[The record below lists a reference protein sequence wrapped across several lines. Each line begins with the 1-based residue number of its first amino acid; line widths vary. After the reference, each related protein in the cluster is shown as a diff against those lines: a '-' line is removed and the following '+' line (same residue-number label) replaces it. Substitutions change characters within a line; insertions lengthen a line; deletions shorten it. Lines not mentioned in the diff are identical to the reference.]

1 MMDSIQAVRNAVPAS
16 PASPDVWMYVAG
28 VEFVLLVFVCVRLL
42 LLRGRCRPEREKV
55 KERILREGDVD
66 FSNVIDSSFKAKA
79 LYDGLKK
86 VCHPD
91 RFAGDG
97 RLAAKATEIFGLLVR
112 HKHDYAALRGLKE
125 RAECELGVKIEEE

>member
-1 MMDSIQAVRNAVPAS
+1 MPLLISSLRRRIKLSVILGTV
-16 PASPDVWMYVAG
+16 DVAIVEPLRTAKPSAG
-28 VEFVLLVFVCVRLL
+28 
-42 LLRGRCRPEREKV
+42 CRPEREKV